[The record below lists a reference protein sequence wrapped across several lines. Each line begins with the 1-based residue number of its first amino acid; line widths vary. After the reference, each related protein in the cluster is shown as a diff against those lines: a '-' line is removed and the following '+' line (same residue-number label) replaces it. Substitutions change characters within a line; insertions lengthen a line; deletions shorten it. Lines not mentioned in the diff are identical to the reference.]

1 MNWTGI
7 IIFAIAIATIPATI
21 FFVRWLDTRDSIR
34 ADQIEQWIRGYLN
47 GPPES
52 STTEED

>member
-1 MNWTGI
+1 VNWTGI
-7 IIFAIAIATIPATI
+7 FLAAIILATIPATI
-21 FFVRWLDTRDSIR
+21 FFVRWLDRRDSTR

-47 GPPES
+47 GPAES

>member
-21 FFVRWLDTRDSIR
+21 FFVRWLDRRDTTR
-34 ADQIEQWIRGYLN
+34 AVQIEQWIRGYLN
-47 GPPES
+47 GPAES

>member
-1 MNWTGI
+1 MNWLGI
-7 IIFAIAIATIPATI
+7 LLALIILATIPATI
-21 FFVRWLDTRDSIR
+21 FFVRWLDRRDSTR

-47 GPPES
+47 GPAES

>member
-1 MNWTGI
+1 MNWLGI
-7 IIFAIAIATIPATI
+7 ILALIILATIPATI

>member
-7 IIFAIAIATIPATI
+7 ILALIIFATIPATI
-21 FFVRWLDTRDSIR
+21 FFVRWLDRRDTAR

>member
-7 IIFAIAIATIPATI
+7 IIFAIILATIPSTI
-21 FFVRWLDTRDSIR
+21 FFVRWLDRRDSTR

-47 GPPES
+47 GPPV
-52 STTEED
+52 